1 MIVLLKASGA
11 YPNIINN
18 DQVEQINHIFYA
30 EQHSNKHS
38 LAHTI
43 MTVTELL
50 RNDEN
55 MKVFYRYHRPFKQ
68 LIIQLYKK
76 YGAKSLYIRT
86 DPGIS
91 YALNHLMRVLYI
103 KNTQMPNTNSLSS
116 AATSSSNTAANAG
129 GGGGSSSLANGQ
141 KQQSVKNLEK
151 KFSSIENYNLVI
163 DSNNKNEQCPRTC
176 SNPNCKNEETKYKP
190 FKQCLNCD
198 GAVAYCSSK
207 CKKAHISYHLKNEC
221 NKNEETEM
229 TNKQQQQPA
238 IAHTYNRIYSSTS
251 TSNYQKNNVAAAAP
265 TASIFGSNRRTSE
278 NYQEQAVFD
287 TAKRRESS
295 AGQELFY
302 QSITT
307 KKMSKFSSMNENQR
321 RNSVMSTMP
330 TNNQELES
338 DLNRINPATKNVY
351 TKRSSMKESKSSGVS
366 SNPFRRFSVFDDISN
381 TKLKQQQQQQQTK
394 AVVMNE
400 TTTSSVYFVRPLKT
414 STAVCLP
421 DLTRRQSLRDIEK
434 LKKKLNSIE
443 ATSNKLTTNNDQII
457 TKMKKNNNNKNSDSS
472 SYNSCLSTSTDT
484 TNSNKITNKKLK
496 NNHELVKKRVKK
508 VDLIEI
514 SSDLNSSVH
523 KRRHSATD
531 AILSSCLKDENS
543 SDTKPKQQQ
552 QSIAY
557 NDSSS
562 LFYQGNKQQHKGT
575 GGANQTKTSSSSKS
589 TTTTTTTST
598 NAESITPDSSDPDD
612 YDQQRSQVK
621 VQRYAFN
628 SVIDDA
634 EEEVETERR
643 ALINEQNNLGCCS
656 NERIDSKVVHS
667 SNNLQQKDNNNDLF
681 AYSTVINDDDQDL
694 RSHCKVVKEF
704 EKTLEFVKNASNLK
718 VMPSL
723 SLNQQNFD
731 NNETNSNNNKNKGP
745 HISLASIC
753 YDNQMSKNNIELEN
767 SDENSDNENDESDSS
782 DSDSDSDSDDNKSE
796 EFKQPQTSSS
806 SSNGVNL
813 IINNSIDSHMITN
826 NYSLRDRI
834 QSNDVLASNNRN
846 KKMTFNDIKLKSTSK
861 NRISKQTN
869 EQEEEEDEQE
879 EEEEEDDFI
888 DDEFSLF
895 NKNETLH
902 NTYKTSDY
910 RTFKKP
916 LIYTA
921 NNESKSS
928 SSLHSTRMPI
938 YQTAAAV
945 RQPSFE
951 LKNSNNNRNQI
962 FVQKHELKV
971 FENLSVNSNQTNNN
985 NTNDN
990 KTKLPDLPKNS
1001 TPIFTDN
1008 ATAAS
1013 LNAKHRQFLNA
1024 KLNLTIMPG
1033 QQQKQQTLINNN
1045 NKQPEV
1051 KSVFLVPQVP
1061 PIQQQQQQQKVSPVT
1076 SANTAASSATTTT
1089 TTYKTSTLKSN
1100 SNLIMDTVDYDNEI
1114 VAKSRN
1120 KIAHKIMPSDI
1131 LDVSKISALENA
1143 TSTNSCV
1150 IVTKADLPKDIKK
1163 CLKEE
1168 IKKDKSKCSIQ

>member
-55 MKVFYRYHRPFKQ
+55 MKLFYRYHRPFKQ

-116 AATSSSNTAANAG
+116 AATSSSNTAAN

-151 KFSSIENYNLVI
+151 KSSSIVNYNLVI

-221 NKNEETEM
+221 NKNDETEM
-229 TNKQQQQPA
+229 TNKQQQQP

-251 TSNYQKNNVAAAAP
+251 TSNYQKNNAPSAAVP
-265 TASIFGSNRRTSE
+265 IVSNRRISE

-351 TKRSSMKESKSSGVS
+351 TKRSSMKESKSSGIS

-381 TKLKQQQQQQQTK
+381 TKLKQQQQQQTK

-443 ATSNKLTTNNDQII
+443 ATSNKLTTNNDQMI
-457 TKMKKNNNNKNSDSS
+457 TKMKKNNTNNKNSDSS

-484 TNSNKITNKKLK
+484 TNSNKITSKKLK
-496 NNHELVKKRVKK
+496 NNQDLVKKRVKK
-508 VDLIEI
+508 VDSIVM
-514 SSDLNSSVH
+514 SSNLNSSVH

-552 QSIAY
+552 QSIVY

-562 LFYQGNKQQHKGT
+562 LFYQGNKQQHQGT

-589 TTTTTTTST
+589 TTTTTAST

-612 YDQQRSQVK
+612 YDQQRPQVK

-634 EEEVETERR
+634 EEVETERR
-643 ALINEQNNLGCCS
+643 ALINDQNNLGCCS
-656 NERIDSKVVHS
+656 NERIDSKVIHS
-667 SNNLQQKDNNNDLF
+667 SNNLQQKDNINNNDLF

-731 NNETNSNNNKNKGP
+731 NNETNSSNKNKGP

-767 SDENSDNENDESDSS
+767 SDENSDNENDESDS
-782 DSDSDSDSDDNKSE
+782 SDSDSDSDDNKSE

-846 KKMTFNDIKLKSTSK
+846 KKMTFNDIKLKSTGK
-861 NRISKQTN
+861 NNRINKQTN
-869 EQEEEEDEQE
+869 EQEEEEDGEDEQ

-910 RTFKKP
+910 KTFKKP

-938 YQTAAAV
+938 YQTSAV

-951 LKNSNNNRNQI
+951 IKNNNRNQI

-971 FENLSVNSNQTNNN
+971 FDNLSVNSNQTNNN
-985 NTNDN
+985 NNNDN

-1033 QQQKQQTLINNN
+1033 QQQKQQALINNN
-1045 NKQPEV
+1045 NKQQEV

-1061 PIQQQQQQQKVSPVT
+1061 PIQQQQKVSPVT
-1076 SANTAASSATTTT
+1076 SANTAAAAASSATTT

-1100 SNLIMDTVDYDNEI
+1100 SNLIMDTVDYDNEV